1 MSQLFGFPVN
11 INIRKYIYE
20 KRRAFNSKKI
30 VNFNL
35 SPPFLDGIF

>member
-11 INIRKYIYE
+11 INIGKYIYE
-20 KRRAFNSKKI
+20 KRRTFKSKKI

-35 SPPFLDGIF
+35 SPPFLDEIF